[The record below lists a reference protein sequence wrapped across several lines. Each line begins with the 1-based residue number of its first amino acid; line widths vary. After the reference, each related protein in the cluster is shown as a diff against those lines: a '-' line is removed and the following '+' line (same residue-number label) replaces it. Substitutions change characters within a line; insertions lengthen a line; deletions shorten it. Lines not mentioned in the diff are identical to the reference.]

1 MRDARSSN
9 VIIVVGGGPAGRMA
23 ALRLAGEGREVTI
36 IEKRALGGQC
46 VHDGCMLVCALND
59 VARSIESARH
69 LEKMGILKGAV
80 SVDYPALL
88 EKLEATQ
95 DKLRYILNMETT
107 ASGVTVEYGKEAEVR
122 DGVVYVDGIAR
133 EAEAVIIAGGGQM
146 NIPDV
151 EGKDLPG
158 TYNARTLR
166 SMKELPRRLVI
177 VGGGISAAEFAYI
190 YAAFGCEVTLVAR
203 SGLLSMLPAPL
214 LEDARRD
221 LSGVTILENCP
232 IEKVLGTD
240 KVEGVIAGGKEIAC
254 DTILFATGVKPESPY
269 VTGVA
274 KGEDGAIL
282 VDEHMETSIKG
293 VYAAG
298 DIIDGKCFTPAAR
311 LQGFAAADAILG
323 HPRKIDLSQIP
334 FSVVLGLDYT
344 VCPAKGNGDV
354 KTLPNIAGPGSY
366 WHVLG
371 GTVGHMQIET
381 SSNGEILGFASSG
394 PSTSLVG
401 TYLGYLVRKGV
412 TVHEFS
418 PMMEVHPNSD
428 GLYSMIRFSGE

>member
-1 MRDARSSN
+1 M
-9 VIIVVGGGPAGRMA
+9 IIVVGGGPAGRMA
-23 ALRLAGEGREVTI
+23 ALRLAGAGREVTI
-36 IEKRALGGQC
+36 LEKRALGGQC

-59 VARSIESARH
+59 VARSIMSARH
-69 LEKMGILKGAV
+69 LEEMGILAGNL

-95 DKLRYILNMETT
+95 DKLRYILNLETT
-107 ASGVTVEYGKEAEVR
+107 GAGVKVEYGVEAEVR
-122 DGVVYVDGIAR
+122 DGVVYVDGKPR
-133 EAEAVIIAGGGQM
+133 EAEAVIIAAGGQM

-166 SMKELPRRLVI
+166 SMPALPKRMVI

-190 YAAFGCEVTLVAR
+190 YAAFGCEVTLIAR
-203 SGLLSMLPAPL
+203 SSLLSMLPSPL
-214 LEDARRD
+214 LADARRD
-221 LSGVTILENCP
+221 LSAVDIRENTPLEK
-232 IEKVLGTD
+232 ILGTNC
-240 KVEGVIAGGKEIAC
+240 VEGVVAGGETIPC
-254 DTILFATGVKPESPY
+254 DAVLFATGVKPESPF
-269 VTGVA
+269 VSGVA
-274 KGEDGAIL
+274 KGADGAIL
-282 VDEHMETSIKG
+282 VNEQMETSIPG

-298 DIIDGKCFTPAAR
+298 DIIGGKCFTPAAR

-323 HPRKIDLSQIP
+323 NPRKVDLSQIP

-344 VCPAKGNGDV
+344 VCPP
-354 KTLPNIAGPGSY
+354 KTAGEKETMPNIAGPGSY
-366 WHVLG
+366 WHVLD
-371 GTVGHMQIET
+371 GTVGHMQLET
-381 SSNGEILGFASSG
+381 GADGTILGFASSG

-418 PMMEVHPNSD
+418 PMLEVHPNSD
-428 GLYSMIRFSGE
+428 GLYSLIRFSAQ

>member
-1 MRDARSSN
+1 M
-9 VIIVVGGGPAGRMA
+9 IIVVGGGPAGRMA
-23 ALRLAGEGREVTI
+23 ALRLAGAGREVTI
-36 IEKRALGGQC
+36 LEKRALGGQC

-59 VARSIESARH
+59 VARSIMSARH
-69 LEKMGILKGAV
+69 LEEMGILAGNV

-107 ASGVTVEYGKEAEVR
+107 GAGVKVEYGVEAEVR
-122 DGVVYVDGIAR
+122 DGVVYVDGKPR
-133 EAEAVIIAGGGQM
+133 EAEAVIIAAGGQM

-166 SMKELPRRLVI
+166 SMPALPKRLVI
-177 VGGGISAAEFAYI
+177 IGGGISAAEFAYI
-190 YAAFGCEVTLVAR
+190 YAAFGCEVTLIAR
-203 SGLLSMLPAPL
+203 SSLLTMLPEPL
-214 LEDARRD
+214 LADARHD
-221 LSGVTILENCP
+221 LSAVDIRENTPLEK
-232 IEKVLGTD
+232 ILGTD
-240 KVEGVIAGGKEIAC
+240 HVEGVVAGGETIPC
-254 DTILFATGVKPESPY
+254 DAVLFATGVKPESPF
-269 VTGVA
+269 VSGVA
-274 KGEDGAIL
+274 KGADGAIL
-282 VDEHMETSIKG
+282 VNEQMETSIPG

-298 DIIDGKCFTPAAR
+298 DIIGGKCFTPAAR

-323 HPRKIDLSQIP
+323 HPRNVELSQIP

-344 VCPAKGNGDV
+344 VCPP
-354 KTLPNIAGPGSY
+354 KTAGEKETMPNIAGPGSY
-366 WHVLG
+366 WHVLD
-371 GTVGHMQIET
+371 GTVGHMQLET
-381 SSNGEILGFASSG
+381 GADGTILGFASSG

-418 PMMEVHPNSD
+418 PMLEVHPNSD
-428 GLYSMIRFSGE
+428 GLYSLIRFSAQ

>member
-1 MRDARSSN
+1 M
-9 VIIVVGGGPAGRMA
+9 IIVVGGGPAGRMA
-23 ALRLAGEGREVTI
+23 ALRLAGAGREVTI
-36 IEKRALGGQC
+36 LEKRALGGQC

-59 VARSIESARH
+59 VARSIMSARH
-69 LEKMGILKGAV
+69 LEEMGILAGNV

-107 ASGVTVEYGKEAEVR
+107 GAGVKVEYGVEAEVR
-122 DGVVYVDGIAR
+122 DGVVYVDGKPR
-133 EAEAVIIAGGGQM
+133 EAEAVIIAAGGQM

-166 SMKELPRRLVI
+166 SMPALPKRLVI
-177 VGGGISAAEFAYI
+177 IGGGISAAEFAYI
-190 YAAFGCEVTLVAR
+190 YAAFGCEVTLIAR
-203 SGLLSMLPAPL
+203 SSLLSMLPSPL
-214 LEDARRD
+214 LADARRD
-221 LSGVTILENCP
+221 LSAVDIRENTPLEK
-232 IEKVLGTD
+232 ILGTD
-240 KVEGVIAGGKEIAC
+240 HVEGVVAGGETIPC
-254 DTILFATGVKPESPY
+254 DAVLFATGVKPESPF
-269 VTGVA
+269 VSGVA
-274 KGEDGAIL
+274 KGADGAIL
-282 VDEHMETSIKG
+282 VNEQMETSIPG

-298 DIIDGKCFTPAAR
+298 DIIGGKCFTPAAR

-323 HPRKIDLSQIP
+323 NPRKVDLSQIP

-344 VCPAKGNGDV
+344 VCPP
-354 KTLPNIAGPGSY
+354 KTAGEKETMPNIAGPGSY
-366 WHVLG
+366 WHVLD
-371 GTVGHMQIET
+371 GTVGHMQLET
-381 SSNGEILGFASSG
+381 GADGTILGFASSG

-418 PMMEVHPNSD
+418 PMLEVHPNSD
-428 GLYSMIRFSGE
+428 GLYSLIRFSAQ

>member
-1 MRDARSSN
+1 M
-9 VIIVVGGGPAGRMA
+9 IIVVGGGPAGRMA
-23 ALRLAGEGREVTI
+23 ALRLAGAGREVTI
-36 IEKRALGGQC
+36 LEKRALGGQC

-59 VARSIESARH
+59 VARSIMSARH
-69 LEKMGILKGAV
+69 LEEMGILAGNV

-107 ASGVTVEYGKEAEVR
+107 GAGVKVEYGVEAEVR
-122 DGVVYVDGIAR
+122 DGVVYVDGKPR
-133 EAEAVIIAGGGQM
+133 EAEAVIIAAGGQM

-166 SMKELPRRLVI
+166 SMPELPKRLVI
-177 VGGGISAAEFAYI
+177 IGGGISAAEFAYI
-190 YAAFGCEVTLVAR
+190 YAAFGCEVTLIAR
-203 SGLLSMLPAPL
+203 SSLLSMLPSL
-214 LEDARRD
+214 LLADALRD
-221 LSGVTILENCP
+221 LSAVDIRENTPLEK
-232 IEKVLGTD
+232 ILGTD
-240 KVEGVIAGGKEIAC
+240 HVEGVVAGGETIPC
-254 DTILFATGVKPESPY
+254 DAVLFATGVKPESPF
-269 VTGVA
+269 VSGVA
-274 KGEDGAIL
+274 KGADGAIL
-282 VDEHMETSIKG
+282 VNEQMETSIPG

-298 DIIDGKCFTPAAR
+298 DIIGGKCFTPAAR

-323 HPRKIDLSQIP
+323 HPRNVELSQIP

-344 VCPAKGNGDV
+344 VCPP
-354 KTLPNIAGPGSY
+354 KTAGEKETMPNIAGPGSY
-366 WHVLG
+366 WHVLD
-371 GTVGHMQIET
+371 GTVGHMQLET
-381 SSNGEILGFASSG
+381 GVDGTILGFASSG

-418 PMMEVHPNSD
+418 PMLEVHPNSD
-428 GLYSMIRFSGE
+428 GLYSLIRFSAQ

>member
-1 MRDARSSN
+1 M
-9 VIIVVGGGPAGRMA
+9 IIVVGGGPAGRMA
-23 ALRLAGEGREVTI
+23 ALRLAGAGREVTI
-36 IEKRALGGQC
+36 LEKRALGGQC

-59 VARSIESARH
+59 VARSIMSARH
-69 LEKMGILKGAV
+69 LEEMGILSGNV

-107 ASGVTVEYGKEAEVR
+107 GAGVKVEYGVEAEVR
-122 DGVVYVDGIAR
+122 DGVVYVDGKPR
-133 EAEAVIIAGGGQM
+133 EAEAVIIAAGGQM

-166 SMKELPRRLVI
+166 SMPALPKRLVI
-177 VGGGISAAEFAYI
+177 IGGGISAAEFAYI
-190 YAAFGCEVTLVAR
+190 YAAFGCEVTLIAR
-203 SGLLSMLPAPL
+203 SSLLSMLPDPL
-214 LEDARRD
+214 LADARRD
-221 LSGVTILENCP
+221 LSAVDIRENTPLEK
-232 IEKVLGTD
+232 ILGTD
-240 KVEGVIAGGKEIAC
+240 HVEGVVAGGETIPC
-254 DTILFATGVKPESPY
+254 DAVLFATGVKPESPF
-269 VTGVA
+269 VSGVA
-274 KGEDGAIL
+274 KGADGAIL
-282 VDEHMETSIKG
+282 VNEQMETSIPG

-298 DIIDGKCFTPAAR
+298 DIIGGKCFTPAAR

-323 HPRKIDLSQIP
+323 HPRNVELSQIP

-344 VCPAKGNGDV
+344 VCPP
-354 KTLPNIAGPGSY
+354 KTAGEKETMPNIAGPGSY
-366 WHVLG
+366 WHVLD
-371 GTVGHMQIET
+371 GTVGHMQLET
-381 SSNGEILGFASSG
+381 GADGTILGFASSG

-418 PMMEVHPNSD
+418 PMLEVHPNSD
-428 GLYSMIRFSGE
+428 GLYSLIRFSAQ

>member
-1 MRDARSSN
+1 M
-9 VIIVVGGGPAGRMA
+9 IIVVGGGPAGRMA
-23 ALRLAGEGREVTI
+23 ALRLAGAGREVTI
-36 IEKRALGGQC
+36 LEKRALGGQC

-59 VARSIESARH
+59 VARSIMSARH
-69 LEKMGILKGAV
+69 LEEMGILAGNV

-107 ASGVTVEYGKEAEVR
+107 GAGVKVEYGVEAEVR
-122 DGVVYVDGIAR
+122 DGVVYVDGKPR
-133 EAEAVIIAGGGQM
+133 EAEAVIIAAGGQM

-166 SMKELPRRLVI
+166 SMPALPKRLVI
-177 VGGGISAAEFAYI
+177 IGGGISAAEFAYI
-190 YAAFGCEVTLVAR
+190 YAAFGCEVTLIAR
-203 SGLLSMLPAPL
+203 SSLLSMLPSPL
-214 LEDARRD
+214 LADARRD
-221 LSGVTILENCP
+221 LSAVDIRENTPLEK
-232 IEKVLGTD
+232 ILGTD
-240 KVEGVIAGGKEIAC
+240 HVEGVVAGGETIPC
-254 DTILFATGVKPESPY
+254 DAVLFATGVKPESPF
-269 VTGVA
+269 VSGVA
-274 KGEDGAIL
+274 KGADGAIL
-282 VDEHMETSIKG
+282 VNEQMETSIPG

-298 DIIDGKCFTPAAR
+298 DIIGGKCFTPAAR

-323 HPRKIDLSQIP
+323 HPRKVDLSQIP

-344 VCPAKGNGDV
+344 VCPP
-354 KTLPNIAGPGSY
+354 KTAGEKETMPNIAGPGSY
-366 WHVLG
+366 WHVLD
-371 GTVGHMQIET
+371 GTVGHMQLET
-381 SSNGEILGFASSG
+381 GADGTILGFASSG

-418 PMMEVHPNSD
+418 PMLEVHPNSD
-428 GLYSMIRFSGE
+428 GLYSLIRFSAQ

>member
-1 MRDARSSN
+1 M
-9 VIIVVGGGPAGRMA
+9 IIVVGGGPAGRMA
-23 ALRLAGEGREVTI
+23 ALRLAGAGREVTI
-36 IEKRALGGQC
+36 LEKRALGGQC

-59 VARSIESARH
+59 VARSIMSARH
-69 LEKMGILKGAV
+69 LEEMGILAGNV

-107 ASGVTVEYGKEAEVR
+107 GAGVKVEYGVEAEVR
-122 DGVVYVDGIAR
+122 DGVVYVDGKSR
-133 EAEAVIIAGGGQM
+133 EAEAVIIAAGGQM

-166 SMKELPRRLVI
+166 SMPALPKRLVI
-177 VGGGISAAEFAYI
+177 IGGGISAAEFAYI
-190 YAAFGCEVTLVAR
+190 YAAFGCEVTLIAR
-203 SGLLSMLPAPL
+203 SSLLSMLPEPL
-214 LEDARRD
+214 LADARRD
-221 LSGVTILENCP
+221 LSAVDIRENTPLEK
-232 IEKVLGTD
+232 ILGTD
-240 KVEGVIAGGKEIAC
+240 HVEGVVAGGETIPC
-254 DTILFATGVKPESPY
+254 DAVLFATGVKPESPF
-269 VTGVA
+269 VSGVA
-274 KGEDGAIL
+274 KGADGAIL
-282 VDEHMETSIKG
+282 VNEQMETSIPG

-298 DIIDGKCFTPAAR
+298 DILGGKCFTPAAR

-323 HPRKIDLSQIP
+323 HPRKVDLSQIP

-344 VCPAKGNGDV
+344 VCPP
-354 KTLPNIAGPGSY
+354 KTAGEKETMPNIAGPGSY
-366 WHVLG
+366 WHVLD
-371 GTVGHMQIET
+371 GTVGHMQLET
-381 SSNGEILGFASSG
+381 GVDGTILGFASSG

-418 PMMEVHPNSD
+418 PMLEVHPNSD
-428 GLYSMIRFSGE
+428 GLYSLIRFSAQ

>member
-1 MRDARSSN
+1 M
-9 VIIVVGGGPAGRMA
+9 IIVVGGGPAGRMA
-23 ALRLAGEGREVTI
+23 ALRLAGAGREVTI
-36 IEKRALGGQC
+36 LEKRALGGQC

-59 VARSIESARH
+59 VARSIMSARH
-69 LEKMGILKGAV
+69 LEEMGILSGNV

-107 ASGVTVEYGKEAEVR
+107 GAGVKVEYGVEAEVR
-122 DGVVYVDGIAR
+122 DGVVYVDGKPR
-133 EAEAVIIAGGGQM
+133 EAEAVIIAAGGQM

-166 SMKELPRRLVI
+166 SMPALPKRLVI
-177 VGGGISAAEFAYI
+177 IGGGISAAEFAYI
-190 YAAFGCEVTLVAR
+190 YAAFGCEVTLIAR
-203 SGLLSMLPAPL
+203 SSLLTMLPEPL
-214 LEDARRD
+214 LADARRD
-221 LSGVTILENCP
+221 LSAVDIRENTPLEK
-232 IEKVLGTD
+232 ILGTD
-240 KVEGVIAGGKEIAC
+240 HVEGVVAGGETIPC
-254 DTILFATGVKPESPY
+254 DAVLFATGVKPESPF
-269 VTGVA
+269 VSGVA
-274 KGEDGAIL
+274 KGADGAIL
-282 VDEHMETSIKG
+282 VNEQMETSIPG

-298 DIIDGKCFTPAAR
+298 DIIGGKCFTPAAR

-323 HPRKIDLSQIP
+323 HPRNVDLSQIP

-344 VCPAKGNGDV
+344 VCPP
-354 KTLPNIAGPGSY
+354 KTAGEKETMPNIAGPGSY
-366 WHVLG
+366 WHVLD
-371 GTVGHMQIET
+371 GTVGHMQLET
-381 SSNGEILGFASSG
+381 GADGTILGFASSG

-418 PMMEVHPNSD
+418 PMLEVHPNSD
-428 GLYSMIRFSGE
+428 GLYSLIRFSAQ

>member
-1 MRDARSSN
+1 M
-9 VIIVVGGGPAGRMA
+9 IIIVGGGPAGRMA
-23 ALRLAGEGREVTI
+23 ALRLAAAGRKVTI

-69 LEKMGILKGAV
+69 LEKMGILKCDV
-80 SVDYPALL
+80 TVDYPALL

-107 ASGVTVEYGKEAEVR
+107 ASGVQVEYGKEAEVI
-122 DGVVYVDGIAR
+122 DGVVYVDGKPR

-151 EGKDLPG
+151 DGKDLLG

-166 SMKELPRRLVI
+166 SMPELPKRLVI

-203 SGLLSMLPAPL
+203 SSLLSMLPEPL
-214 LEDARRD
+214 LMDARRD
-221 LSGVTILENCP
+221 LSKVTILENTP
-232 IEKVLGTD
+232 LEKVLGTD
-240 KVEGVIAGGKEIAC
+240 KVEGVVAGGKTIPC
-254 DTILFATGVKPESPY
+254 DAVLFATGVKPESPF
-269 VTGVA
+269 VSGVA
-274 KGEDGAIL
+274 KGDDGAIL

-298 DIIDGKCFTPAAR
+298 DIVGGKCFTPAAR

-323 HPRKIDLSQIP
+323 RPRKIDLSQIP

-344 VCPAKGNGDV
+344 VCPAKEAGD
-354 KTLPNIAGPGSY
+354 TETMPNIAGPNSY
-366 WHVLG
+366 WHVLDG
-371 GTVGHMQIET
+371 SVGHMQLET
-381 SSNGEILGFASSG
+381 SADGRILGFASSG
-394 PSTSLVG
+394 PSTSIVG

>member
-1 MRDARSSN
+1 M
-9 VIIVVGGGPAGRMA
+9 IIVVGGGPAGRMA
-23 ALRLAGEGREVTI
+23 ALRLAGAGREVTI
-36 IEKRALGGQC
+36 LEKRALGGQC

-59 VARSIESARH
+59 VARSIMSARH
-69 LEKMGILKGAV
+69 LEEMGILSGNV

-107 ASGVTVEYGKEAEVR
+107 GAGVKVEYGVEAEVR
-122 DGVVYVDGIAR
+122 DGVVYVDGKPR
-133 EAEAVIIAGGGQM
+133 EAEAVIIAAGGQM

-166 SMKELPRRLVI
+166 SMPELPKRLVI
-177 VGGGISAAEFAYI
+177 IGGGISAAEFAYI
-190 YAAFGCEVTLVAR
+190 YAAFGCEVTLIAR
-203 SGLLSMLPAPL
+203 SSLLSMLPEPL
-214 LEDARRD
+214 LADARRD
-221 LSGVTILENCP
+221 LSAVDIRENTPLEK
-232 IEKVLGTD
+232 ILGTD
-240 KVEGVIAGGKEIAC
+240 HVEGVVAGGETIPC
-254 DTILFATGVKPESPY
+254 DAVLFATGVKPESPF
-269 VTGVA
+269 VSGVA
-274 KGEDGAIL
+274 KGADGAIL
-282 VDEHMETSIKG
+282 VNEQMETSIPG

-298 DIIDGKCFTPAAR
+298 DIIGGKCFTPAAR

-323 HPRKIDLSQIP
+323 NPRKVDLSQIP

-344 VCPAKGNGDV
+344 VCPP
-354 KTLPNIAGPGSY
+354 KTAGEKETMPNIAGPGSY
-366 WHVLG
+366 WHVLD
-371 GTVGHMQIET
+371 GTVGHMQLET
-381 SSNGEILGFASSG
+381 GADGTILGFASSG

-418 PMMEVHPNSD
+418 PMLEVHPNSD
-428 GLYSMIRFSGE
+428 GLYSLIRFSAQ

>member
-1 MRDARSSN
+1 M
-9 VIIVVGGGPAGRMA
+9 IIVVGGGPAGRMA
-23 ALRLAGEGREVTI
+23 ALRLAGAGREVTI
-36 IEKRALGGQC
+36 LEKRALGGQC

-59 VARSIESARH
+59 VARSIMSARH
-69 LEKMGILKGAV
+69 LEEMGILAGNV

-107 ASGVTVEYGKEAEVR
+107 GAGVKVEYGVEAEVR
-122 DGVVYVDGIAR
+122 DGVVYVDGKPR
-133 EAEAVIIAGGGQM
+133 EAEAVIIAAGGQM

-166 SMKELPRRLVI
+166 SMPALPKRLVI
-177 VGGGISAAEFAYI
+177 IGGGISAAEFAYI
-190 YAAFGCEVTLVAR
+190 YAAFGCEVTLIAR
-203 SGLLSMLPAPL
+203 SSLLSMLPEPL
-214 LEDARRD
+214 LADARRD
-221 LSGVTILENCP
+221 LSAVDIRENTPLEK
-232 IEKVLGTD
+232 ILGTD
-240 KVEGVIAGGKEIAC
+240 HVEGVVAGGETIPC
-254 DTILFATGVKPESPY
+254 DAVLFATGVKPESPF
-269 VTGVA
+269 VSGVA
-274 KGEDGAIL
+274 KGADGAIL
-282 VDEHMETSIKG
+282 VNEQMETSIPG

-298 DIIDGKCFTPAAR
+298 DIIGGKCFTPAAR

-323 HPRKIDLSQIP
+323 NPRNVDLSQIP

-344 VCPAKGNGDV
+344 VCPP
-354 KTLPNIAGPGSY
+354 KTAGEKETMPNIAGPGSY
-366 WHVLG
+366 WHVLD
-371 GTVGHMQIET
+371 GTVGHMQLET
-381 SSNGEILGFASSG
+381 GADGTILGFASSG

-418 PMMEVHPNSD
+418 PMLEVHPNSD
-428 GLYSMIRFSGE
+428 GLYSLIRFSAQ

>member
-1 MRDARSSN
+1 M
-9 VIIVVGGGPAGRMA
+9 IIVVGGGPAGRMA
-23 ALRLAGEGREVTI
+23 ALRLAGAGREVTI
-36 IEKRALGGQC
+36 LEKRALGGQC

-59 VARSIESARH
+59 VARSIMSARH
-69 LEKMGILKGAV
+69 LEEMGILSGNV

-107 ASGVTVEYGKEAEVR
+107 GAGVKVEYGVEAEIR
-122 DGVVYVDGIAR
+122 DGVVYVDGKPR
-133 EAEAVIIAGGGQM
+133 EAEAVIIAAGGQM

-166 SMKELPRRLVI
+166 SMPALPKRLVI
-177 VGGGISAAEFAYI
+177 IGGGISAAEFAYI
-190 YAAFGCEVTLVAR
+190 YAAFGCEVTLIAR
-203 SGLLSMLPAPL
+203 SSLLSMLPEPL
-214 LEDARRD
+214 LADARRD
-221 LSGVTILENCP
+221 LSAVDIRENTPLEK
-232 IEKVLGTD
+232 ILGTD
-240 KVEGVIAGGKEIAC
+240 HVEGVVAGGETIPC
-254 DTILFATGVKPESPY
+254 DAVLFATGVKPESPF
-269 VTGVA
+269 VSGVA
-274 KGEDGAIL
+274 KGADGAIL
-282 VDEHMETSIKG
+282 VNEQMETSIPG

-298 DIIDGKCFTPAAR
+298 DIIGGKCFTPAAR

-323 HPRKIDLSQIP
+323 HPRNVDLSQIP

-344 VCPAKGNGDV
+344 VCPP
-354 KTLPNIAGPGSY
+354 KTAGEKETMPNIAGPGSY
-366 WHVLG
+366 WHVLD
-371 GTVGHMQIET
+371 GTVGHMQLET
-381 SSNGEILGFASSG
+381 GADGTILGFASSG

-418 PMMEVHPNSD
+418 PMLEVHPNSD
-428 GLYSMIRFSGE
+428 GLYSLIRFSAQ

>member
-1 MRDARSSN
+1 M
-9 VIIVVGGGPAGRMA
+9 IIVVGGGPAGRMA
-23 ALRLAGEGREVTI
+23 ALRLAGAGREVTI
-36 IEKRALGGQC
+36 LEKRALGGQC

-59 VARSIESARH
+59 VARSIMSARH
-69 LEKMGILKGAV
+69 LEEMGILSGNV

-107 ASGVTVEYGKEAEVR
+107 GAGVKVEYGVEAEVR
-122 DGVVYVDGIAR
+122 DGVVYVDGKSR
-133 EAEAVIIAGGGQM
+133 EAEAVIIAAGGQM

-166 SMKELPRRLVI
+166 SMPALPKRLVI
-177 VGGGISAAEFAYI
+177 IGGGISAAEFAYI
-190 YAAFGCEVTLVAR
+190 YAAFGCEVTLIAR
-203 SGLLSMLPAPL
+203 SSLLSMLPEPL
-214 LEDARRD
+214 LADARRD
-221 LSGVTILENCP
+221 LSAVDIRENTPLEK
-232 IEKVLGTD
+232 ILGTD
-240 KVEGVIAGGKEIAC
+240 HVEGVVAGGETIPC
-254 DTILFATGVKPESPY
+254 DAVLFATGVKPESPF
-269 VTGVA
+269 VSGVA
-274 KGEDGAIL
+274 KGADGAIL
-282 VDEHMETSIKG
+282 VNEQMETSIPG

-298 DIIDGKCFTPAAR
+298 DIIGGKCFTPAAR

-323 HPRKIDLSQIP
+323 HPRNVDLSQIP

-344 VCPAKGNGDV
+344 VCPP
-354 KTLPNIAGPGSY
+354 KTAGEKETMPNIAGPGSY
-366 WHVLG
+366 WHVLD
-371 GTVGHMQIET
+371 GTVGHMQLET
-381 SSNGEILGFASSG
+381 GADGTILGFASSG

-418 PMMEVHPNSD
+418 PMLEVHPNSD
-428 GLYSMIRFSGE
+428 GLYSLIRFSAQ

>member
-1 MRDARSSN
+1 M
-9 VIIVVGGGPAGRMA
+9 IIVVGGGPAGRMA
-23 ALRLAGEGREVTI
+23 ALRLAGAGREVTI
-36 IEKRALGGQC
+36 LEKRALGGQC

-59 VARSIESARH
+59 VARSIMSARH
-69 LEKMGILKGAV
+69 LEEMGILAGNV

-107 ASGVTVEYGKEAEVR
+107 GAGVKVEYGVEAEVR
-122 DGVVYVDGIAR
+122 DGVVYVDGKPR
-133 EAEAVIIAGGGQM
+133 EAEAVIIAAGGQM

-166 SMKELPRRLVI
+166 SMPALPKRLVI
-177 VGGGISAAEFAYI
+177 IGGGISAAEFAYI
-190 YAAFGCEVTLVAR
+190 YAAFGCEVTLIAR
-203 SGLLSMLPAPL
+203 SSLLSMLPSPL
-214 LEDARRD
+214 LADARRD
-221 LSGVTILENCP
+221 LSAVDIRENTPLEK
-232 IEKVLGTD
+232 ILGTD
-240 KVEGVIAGGKEIAC
+240 RVEGVVAGGETIPC
-254 DTILFATGVKPESPY
+254 DAVLFATGVKPESPF
-269 VTGVA
+269 VSGVA
-274 KGEDGAIL
+274 KGADGAIL
-282 VDEHMETSIKG
+282 VNEQMETSIPG

-298 DIIDGKCFTPAAR
+298 DIIGGKCFTPAAR

-323 HPRKIDLSQIP
+323 HPRKVDLSQIP

-344 VCPAKGNGDV
+344 VCPP
-354 KTLPNIAGPGSY
+354 KTAGEKETMPNIAGPGSY
-366 WHVLG
+366 WHVLD
-371 GTVGHMQIET
+371 GTVGHMQLET
-381 SSNGEILGFASSG
+381 GADGTILGFASSG

-418 PMMEVHPNSD
+418 PMLEVHPNSD
-428 GLYSMIRFSGE
+428 GLYSLIRFSAQ

>member
-1 MRDARSSN
+1 M
-9 VIIVVGGGPAGRMA
+9 IIVVGGGPAGRMA
-23 ALRLAGEGREVTI
+23 ALRLAGAGREVTI
-36 IEKRALGGQC
+36 LEKRALGGQC

-59 VARSIESARH
+59 VARSIMSARH
-69 LEKMGILKGAV
+69 LEEMGILSGNV

-107 ASGVTVEYGKEAEVR
+107 GAGVKVEYGVEAEVR
-122 DGVVYVDGIAR
+122 DGVVYVDGKPR
-133 EAEAVIIAGGGQM
+133 EAEAVIIAAGGQM

-166 SMKELPRRLVI
+166 SMPALPKRLVI
-177 VGGGISAAEFAYI
+177 IGGGISAAEFAYI
-190 YAAFGCEVTLVAR
+190 YAAFGCEVTLIAR
-203 SGLLSMLPAPL
+203 SSLLSMLPEPL
-214 LEDARRD
+214 LADARRD
-221 LSGVTILENCP
+221 LSAVDIRENTPLEK
-232 IEKVLGTD
+232 ILGTD
-240 KVEGVIAGGKEIAC
+240 HVEGVVAGGETIPC
-254 DTILFATGVKPESPY
+254 DAVLFATGVKPESPF
-269 VTGVA
+269 VSGVA
-274 KGEDGAIL
+274 KGADGAIL
-282 VDEHMETSIKG
+282 VNEQMETSIPG

-298 DIIDGKCFTPAAR
+298 DIIGGKCFTPAAR

-323 HPRKIDLSQIP
+323 NPRKVDLSQIP

-344 VCPAKGNGDV
+344 VCPP
-354 KTLPNIAGPGSY
+354 KTAGEKETMPNIAGPGSY
-366 WHVLG
+366 WHVLD
-371 GTVGHMQIET
+371 GTVGHMQLET
-381 SSNGEILGFASSG
+381 GADGTILGFASSG

-418 PMMEVHPNSD
+418 PMLEVHPNSD
-428 GLYSMIRFSGE
+428 GLYSLIRFSAQ

>member
-1 MRDARSSN
+1 M
-9 VIIVVGGGPAGRMA
+9 IIVVGGGPAGRMA
-23 ALRLAGEGREVTI
+23 ALRLAGAGREVTI
-36 IEKRALGGQC
+36 LEKRALGGQC

-59 VARSIESARH
+59 VARSIMSARH
-69 LEKMGILKGAV
+69 LEEMGILSGNV

-107 ASGVTVEYGKEAEVR
+107 GAGVKVEYGVEAEVR
-122 DGVVYVDGIAR
+122 DGVVYVDGKPR
-133 EAEAVIIAGGGQM
+133 EAEAVIIAAGGQM

-166 SMKELPRRLVI
+166 SMPALPKRLVI
-177 VGGGISAAEFAYI
+177 IGGGISAAEFAYI
-190 YAAFGCEVTLVAR
+190 YAAFGCEVTLIAR
-203 SGLLSMLPAPL
+203 SSLLSMLPEPL
-214 LEDARRD
+214 LADARRD
-221 LSGVTILENCP
+221 LSAVDIRENTPLEK
-232 IEKVLGTD
+232 ILGTNC
-240 KVEGVIAGGKEIAC
+240 VEGVVAGGETIPC
-254 DTILFATGVKPESPY
+254 DAVLFATGVKPESPF
-269 VTGVA
+269 VSGVA
-274 KGEDGAIL
+274 KGADGAIL
-282 VDEHMETSIKG
+282 VNEQMETSIPG

-298 DIIDGKCFTPAAR
+298 DIIGGKCFTPAAR

-323 HPRKIDLSQIP
+323 NPRKVDLSQIP

-344 VCPAKGNGDV
+344 VCPP
-354 KTLPNIAGPGSY
+354 KTAGEKETMPNIAGPGSY
-366 WHVLG
+366 WHVLD
-371 GTVGHMQIET
+371 GTVGHMQLET
-381 SSNGEILGFASSG
+381 GADGTILGFASSG

-418 PMMEVHPNSD
+418 PMLEVHPNSD
-428 GLYSMIRFSGE
+428 GLYSLIRFSAQ

>member
-1 MRDARSSN
+1 
-9 VIIVVGGGPAGRMA
+9 MA
-23 ALRLAGEGREVTI
+23 ALRLAAAGRKVTI

-69 LEKMGILKGAV
+69 LEKMGILKCDV
-80 SVDYPALL
+80 TVDYPALL

-107 ASGVTVEYGKEAEVR
+107 ASGVLVEYGKEAEVI
-122 DGVVYVDGIAR
+122 DGVVYVDGKPR

-166 SMKELPRRLVI
+166 SMPALPKRLVI

-203 SGLLSMLPAPL
+203 SSFLSMLPEPL
-214 LEDARRD
+214 LMDARRD
-221 LSGVTILENCP
+221 LSKVTILENTP
-232 IEKVLGTD
+232 LEKVLGTD
-240 KVEGVIAGGKEIAC
+240 KVEGVVAGGKTIPC
-254 DTILFATGVKPESPY
+254 DAVLFATGVKPESPF
-269 VTGVA
+269 VSGVA
-274 KGEDGAIL
+274 KGDDGAIL

-298 DIIDGKCFTPAAR
+298 DIVGGKCFTPAAR

-323 HPRKIDLSQIP
+323 RPRKIDLSQIP

-344 VCPAKGNGDV
+344 ICPAKEAGD
-354 KTLPNIAGPGSY
+354 TETMPNIAGPNSY
-366 WHVLG
+366 WHVLDG
-371 GTVGHMQIET
+371 SVGHMQLET
-381 SSNGEILGFASSG
+381 SADGRILGFASSG
-394 PSTSLVG
+394 PSTSIVG

>member
-1 MRDARSSN
+1 M
-9 VIIVVGGGPAGRMA
+9 IIVVGGGPAGRMA
-23 ALRLAGEGREVTI
+23 ALRLAGAGREVTI
-36 IEKRALGGQC
+36 LEKRALGGQC

-59 VARSIESARH
+59 VARSIMSARH
-69 LEKMGILKGAV
+69 LEEMGILAGNV

-107 ASGVTVEYGKEAEVR
+107 GAGVKVEYGVEAEVR
-122 DGVVYVDGIAR
+122 DGVVYVDGKPR
-133 EAEAVIIAGGGQM
+133 EAEAVIIAAGGQM

-166 SMKELPRRLVI
+166 SMPALPKRLVI
-177 VGGGISAAEFAYI
+177 IGGGISAAEFAYI
-190 YAAFGCEVTLVAR
+190 YAAFGCEVTLIAR
-203 SGLLSMLPAPL
+203 SSLLSMLPEPL
-214 LEDARRD
+214 LADARRD
-221 LSGVTILENCP
+221 LSAVDIRENTPLEK
-232 IEKVLGTD
+232 ILGTD
-240 KVEGVIAGGKEIAC
+240 HVEGVVAGGKTIPC
-254 DTILFATGVKPESPY
+254 DAVLFATGVKPESPF
-269 VTGVA
+269 VSGVA
-274 KGEDGAIL
+274 KGADGAIL
-282 VDEHMETSIKG
+282 VNEQMETSIPG

-298 DIIDGKCFTPAAR
+298 DIIGGKCFTPAAR

-323 HPRKIDLSQIP
+323 NPRNVDLSQIP

-344 VCPAKGNGDV
+344 VCPP
-354 KTLPNIAGPGSY
+354 KTAGEKETMPNIAGPGSY
-366 WHVLG
+366 WHVLD
-371 GTVGHMQIET
+371 GTVGHMQLET
-381 SSNGEILGFASSG
+381 GADGTILGFASSG

-418 PMMEVHPNSD
+418 PMLEVHPNSD
-428 GLYSMIRFSGE
+428 GLYSLIRFSAQ

>member
-1 MRDARSSN
+1 M
-9 VIIVVGGGPAGRMA
+9 IIVVGGGPAGRMA
-23 ALRLAGEGREVTI
+23 ALRLAGAGREVTI
-36 IEKRALGGQC
+36 LEKRALGGQC

-59 VARSIESARH
+59 VARSIMSARH
-69 LEKMGILKGAV
+69 LEEMGILSGNV

-107 ASGVTVEYGKEAEVR
+107 GAGVKVEYGVEAEVR
-122 DGVVYVDGIAR
+122 DGVVYVDGKPR
-133 EAEAVIIAGGGQM
+133 EAEAVIIAAGGQM

-166 SMKELPRRLVI
+166 SMPALPKRLVI
-177 VGGGISAAEFAYI
+177 IGGGISAAEFAYI
-190 YAAFGCEVTLVAR
+190 YAAFGCEVTLIAR
-203 SGLLSMLPAPL
+203 SSLLTMLPEPL
-214 LEDARRD
+214 LADARRD
-221 LSGVTILENCP
+221 LSAVDIRENTPLEK
-232 IEKVLGTD
+232 ILGTD
-240 KVEGVIAGGKEIAC
+240 RVEGVVAGGETIPC
-254 DTILFATGVKPESPY
+254 DAVLFATGVKPESPF
-269 VTGVA
+269 VSGVA
-274 KGEDGAIL
+274 KGADGAIL
-282 VDEHMETSIKG
+282 VNEQMETSIPG

-298 DIIDGKCFTPAAR
+298 DIIGGKCFTPAAR

-323 HPRKIDLSQIP
+323 NPRKVDLSQIP

-344 VCPAKGNGDV
+344 VCPP
-354 KTLPNIAGPGSY
+354 KTAGEKETMPNIAGPGSY
-366 WHVLG
+366 WHVLD
-371 GTVGHMQIET
+371 GTVGHMQLET
-381 SSNGEILGFASSG
+381 GADGTILGFASSG

-418 PMMEVHPNSD
+418 PMLEVHPNSD
-428 GLYSMIRFSGE
+428 GLYSLIRFSAQ

>member
-1 MRDARSSN
+1 
-9 VIIVVGGGPAGRMA
+9 MA
-23 ALRLAGEGREVTI
+23 ALRLAAAGRKVTI

-69 LEKMGILKGAV
+69 LEKMGILKCDV
-80 SVDYPALL
+80 TVDYPALL

-107 ASGVTVEYGKEAEVR
+107 ASGVQVEYGKEAEVI
-122 DGVVYVDGIAR
+122 DGVVYVDGKPR
-133 EAEAVIIAGGGQM
+133 EADAVIIAGGGQM

-166 SMKELPRRLVI
+166 SMPALPRRMVI

-203 SGLLSMLPAPL
+203 SSLLSMLPEPL
-214 LEDARRD
+214 LMDARRD
-221 LSGVTILENCP
+221 LSKVTILENTP
-232 IEKVLGTD
+232 LEKVLGTD
-240 KVEGVIAGGKEIAC
+240 KVEGVVAGGKTIPC
-254 DTILFATGVKPESPY
+254 DAVLFATGVKPESPF
-269 VTGVA
+269 VSGVA
-274 KGEDGAIL
+274 KGDDGAIL

-298 DIIDGKCFTPAAR
+298 DIVGGKCFTPAAR

-323 HPRKIDLSQIP
+323 RPRKIDLSQIP

-344 VCPAKGNGDV
+344 VCPAKEAGD
-354 KTLPNIAGPGSY
+354 TETMPNIAGPNSY
-366 WHVLG
+366 WHVLDG
-371 GTVGHMQIET
+371 SVGHMQLET
-381 SSNGEILGFASSG
+381 SADGRILGFASSG
-394 PSTSLVG
+394 PSTSIVG